1 MKTLNI
7 VVTENCELCDKG
19 IRKLNILRYFFK
31 IQEVD
36 VQNGYQEYLL
46 RVPVVLYK
54 DKILDEEIINKIKIL
69 RNYIKYPVK
78 VSTLLPKIFKPLRGK
93 NDGILLEIKL
103 NWDKIVEPS
112 ISSICFVYSPCSLV
126 CGGVV

>member
-7 VVTENCELCDKG
+7 VVTENCELCYKG

-54 DKILDEEIINKIKIL
+54 DKILDEGIISKIKIL
-69 RNYIKYPVK
+69 RNYIKYP
-78 VSTLLPKIFKPLRGK
+78 
-93 NDGILLEIKL
+93 
-103 NWDKIVEPS
+103 
-112 ISSICFVYSPCSLV
+112 
-126 CGGVV
+126 

>member
-1 MKTLNI
+1 MK
-7 VVTENCELCDKG
+7 
-19 IRKLNILRYFFK
+19 
-31 IQEVD
+31 Q
-36 VQNGYQEYLL
+36 
-46 RVPVVLYK
+46 
-54 DKILDEEIINKIKIL
+54 

-112 ISSICFVYSPCSLV
+112 ISSICFVYSLRKTNNTTTLTILSNKRNIHELSYSSNEIKSKVNNFFNATVINEIKFKKSLQY
-126 CGGVV
+126 

>member
-7 VVTENCELCDKG
+7 IVTENCELCDKG

-54 DKILDEEIINKIKIL
+54 EKILDEGIISKIKIL
-69 RNYIKYPVK
+69 RNYIKYP
-78 VSTLLPKIFKPLRGK
+78 
-93 NDGILLEIKL
+93 
-103 NWDKIVEPS
+103 
-112 ISSICFVYSPCSLV
+112 
-126 CGGVV
+126 

>member
-19 IRKLNILRYFFK
+19 IRKLNIFRYFFK

-54 DKILDEEIINKIKIL
+54 EKILDEGIISKIKIL
-69 RNYIKYPVK
+69 RNYIKYP
-78 VSTLLPKIFKPLRGK
+78 
-93 NDGILLEIKL
+93 
-103 NWDKIVEPS
+103 
-112 ISSICFVYSPCSLV
+112 
-126 CGGVV
+126 

>member
-54 DKILDEEIINKIKIL
+54 DKILDEGIISKIKIL
-69 RNYIKYPVK
+69 RNYIKYPQVQIYLYFEFF
-78 VSTLLPKIFKPLRGK
+78 LL
-93 NDGILLEIKL
+93 
-103 NWDKIVEPS
+103 S
-112 ISSICFVYSPCSLV
+112 IQ
-126 CGGVV
+126 

>member
-19 IRKLNILRYFFK
+19 ISKLNILRYFFK

-54 DKILDEEIINKIKIL
+54 DKILDEGIISKIKIL
-69 RNYIKYPVK
+69 RNYIKYP
-78 VSTLLPKIFKPLRGK
+78 
-93 NDGILLEIKL
+93 
-103 NWDKIVEPS
+103 
-112 ISSICFVYSPCSLV
+112 
-126 CGGVV
+126 

>member
-46 RVPVVLYK
+46 RVPVFLYK
-54 DKILDEEIINKIKIL
+54 DKILDECIISKIKIL
-69 RNYIKYPVK
+69 RNYIKYP
-78 VSTLLPKIFKPLRGK
+78 
-93 NDGILLEIKL
+93 
-103 NWDKIVEPS
+103 
-112 ISSICFVYSPCSLV
+112 
-126 CGGVV
+126 